1 MHFPKKDNMKNAAL
15 QKRNFLS
22 LSSWKFSSVANLMI
36 IFILISSACAQEYTR
51 GVGVYPGDVKEDF
64 SPTMK
69 IDSINYRN
77 LAFHRPAYSSS
88 SYNYN
93 LTAQLVTDGIKESQV
108 PGWIATTTSTD
119 SIVKRNER
127 ETVLDRHSMTRKNLD
142 GPAAWLQIEMAGNS
156 IIPDLDSINVSGS
169 LLLDSLRTQH
179 WNIIV
184 LGSQDSSQWKKLGIV
199 SGDELLGDSVTGSWR
214 RYAPPNLRIFNYPFK
229 LDTLAHYRFYR
240 VNVNSPNALSWAIA
254 EFAMCRN
261 GKRAAI
267 GGPYDFT
274 SAWMSAGS
282 KEEWVYVDLGAE
294 CLSDRIVLN
303 WIRRPASGAIQISDD
318 ATNWK
323 DIASLPQHSDRIDDV
338 KFDSPARGRYVR
350 VLMDRP
356 ESTDGYILSE
366 MEVFGIGGP
375 IAIEHPQA
383 LLRKNGRMDLAGGA
397 WRLQRESL
405 VNANGET
412 LSKSGF
418 IDKDW
423 ITATVPAT
431 VLVSYLNA
439 GALPDPN
446 FGDNQMFISDSYFY
460 SDFWYRNE
468 FIAPAV
474 YKGKRMFL
482 NFDGINWKAEVYL
495 NGRKLGLIEG
505 AFARGQFDV
514 TDILVPGENNILAVR
529 IKKNDTPGFVKEQT
543 KFSHD
548 ANGGEI
554 GADNPTFHASVG
566 WDWIPTIRGRN
577 IGIYNDVYL
586 SATGPVT
593 IEDPFITTD
602 LPLPDTSSADITIS
616 LTLRNHSSSNVS
628 GKVSG
633 TFGKVGFEQ
642 PVTLNA
648 LETKNIKFHP
658 ATHPSLR
665 LKNPK
670 LWWPNGYGTPN
681 LYDVELKFMTAGGET
696 SDSKTFRTG
705 VREMSYSEDGG
716 ALKLWVNGRRFIGF
730 GGNWGFSESM
740 LRYRAREYDIAVRY
754 HKEMNFTMIRNWV
767 GQTADDE
774 FYKACDRY
782 GIMIWQD
789 FWLANPLDGPNPDNN
804 TMFMQ
809 NVDNFVKRIRNH
821 PSLALYCGRNEGN
834 PPEALDSAIR
844 KLLPQLHPD
853 VHYISHSSSGG
864 VSGGGPYRAR
874 PIKFYFEKRATEKFH
889 SEMGMPNMV
898 SYESLRRMIPDSA
911 LWPIDRLWGVH
922 DFNLESAQYGLSFI
936 QMINDTF
943 GPVNDL
949 KEWLSLAQWINYQ
962 GYRAMFE
969 AQSKYRMGLLLWMS
983 HSAWPSMVWQTYDY
997 YFEPTAAYFGCK
1009 KACEPL
1015 HIQWNPLSDS
1025 IEVVNYRN
1033 SGGKNLT
1040 AMMEILDL
1048 DGSVK
1053 FKKKTVVDCPEDHT
1067 VQCGKLEYPKDLSSV
1082 YFIQLTLKKGVK
1094 TLSEN
1099 LYWRGLKEGDLKAV
1113 RDLPKVKLQ
1122 TNTTA
1127 VRTGKRIHLTTTLIN
1142 RTKQPALMVKLNV
1155 VGSKSKERMLPVVFS
1170 DNFISLLP
1178 GGKRII
1184 TMELQSADTR
1194 GEQPVVVIEGSHSE

>member
-1 MHFPKKDNMKNAAL
+1 MKNTSPH
-15 QKRNFLS
+15 KRNSHS
-22 LSSWKFSSVANLMI
+22 LPSWKFSIVTILII
-36 IFILISSACAQEYTR
+36 IFALISSAFAQDYTH
-51 GVGVYPGDVKEDF
+51 GVGVYPGDPKEDF

-69 IDSINYRN
+69 IDSTNYRN
-77 LAFHRPAYSSS
+77 LALHRPAYHSS

-93 LTAQLVTDGIKESQV
+93 LTAQLVTDGIKESRL
-108 PGWIATTTSTD
+108 PGWIVTTTSTD

-127 ETVLDRHSMTRKNLD
+127 ETVLDRHSMTRKNLE
-142 GPAAWLQIEMAGNS
+142 GSTAWLQIEMAGNS
-156 IIPDLDSINVSGS
+156 FIPDLDSINVSGS
-169 LLLDSLRTQH
+169 LLVDSLRAQH
-179 WNIIV
+179 WNISI
-184 LGSQDSSQWKKLGIV
+184 LGSQDGSQWKKLGTV
-199 SGDELLGDSVTGSWR
+199 SGDKLPGDSVSGFWR
-214 RYAPPNLRIFNYPFK
+214 RFAPPNLRVFNYPFT
-229 LDTLAHYRFYR
+229 LDTLAHYKFYR
-240 VNVNSPNALSWAIA
+240 VDVNSPNAKSWAIT

-267 GGPYDFT
+267 GGPYNFT
-274 SAWMSAGS
+274 SAWMSAS
-282 KEEWVYVDLGAE
+282 SNEEWVYVDLGAD
-294 CLSDRIVLN
+294 CLCSQIVLS
-303 WIRRPASGAIQISDD
+303 WIRRPASGSIQISDD
-318 ATNWK
+318 ASHWK
-323 DIASLPQHSDRIDDV
+323 DIAPLPQHSDQIDDV

-350 VLMDRP
+350 VLMNRA

-366 MEVFGIGGP
+366 MEVYGTGGP
-375 IAIEHPQA
+375 VAVAHPQA
-383 LLRKNGRMDLAGGA
+383 PLRKDDRMDLAGGA
-397 WRLQRESL
+397 WKLQRESL
-405 VNANGET
+405 VDANGEI
-412 LSKSGF
+412 LSKPGF
-418 IDKDW
+418 RDNDW
-423 ITATVPAT
+423 IVATVPAT

-468 FIAPAV
+468 FTAPAV

-495 NGRKLGLIEG
+495 NGHKLGLIEG
-505 AFARGQFDV
+505 AFTRGQFDV
-514 TDILVPGENNILAVR
+514 TDILLPGENNILAVH

-543 KFSHD
+543 KLSHD

-593 IEDPFITTD
+593 IEDPFVSTD
-602 LPLPDTSSADITIS
+602 LPLPDTTSADITFV
-616 LTLRNHSSSNVS
+616 LTLRNHTSNNVI
-628 GKVSG
+628 GIVRG
-633 TFGKVGFEQ
+633 TFGTLRFEQ
-642 PVTLNA
+642 AVMLNA
-648 LETKNIKFHP
+648 SETKSVKLNP
-658 ATHPSLR
+658 STHSSLR
-665 LKNPK
+665 LKKPK
-670 LWWPNGYGTPN
+670 LWWPNGYGQQN
-681 LYDVELKFMTAGGET
+681 FYNVELKFVTVDGGI

-705 VREMSYSEDGG
+705 IREMSYSEDGG
-716 ALKLWVNGRRFIGF
+716 VLKIWVNGRRFIGF
-730 GGNWGFSESM
+730 GGNWGFAESM

-767 GQTADDE
+767 GQIPDDE
-774 FYKACDRY
+774 FYEACDRY

-789 FWLANPLDGPNPDNN
+789 FWLANPVDGPNPDNN

-809 NVDNFVKRIRNH
+809 NVDDFVKRIRNH

-834 PPEALDSAIR
+834 PPEVLDSAIR
-844 KLLPQLHPD
+844 KVLPQIHPD
-853 VHYISHSSSGG
+853 VHYISHSSSGV
-864 VSGGGPYRAR
+864 VSGGGTYRAM
-874 PIKFYFEKRATEKFH
+874 PIKFYFEKRATEKLH

-898 SYESLRRMIPDSA
+898 SYESLKHMIPDSA

-922 DFNLESAQYGLSFI
+922 DFNLESAQYGSSFI
-936 QMINDTF
+936 QQITDNF

-949 KEWLSLAQWINYQ
+949 KEWLSLAQWVNYQ

-1033 SGGKNLT
+1033 SDGTKLT
-1040 AMMEILDL
+1040 AIMEILNL

-1053 FKKKTVVDCPEDHT
+1053 LKKKTVIDCPEDHT
-1067 VQCGKLEYPKDLSSV
+1067 IRCYKMEYPNDLSSV
-1082 YFIQLTLKKGVK
+1082 YFIRLTLKKGNS

-1099 LYWRGLKEGDLKAV
+1099 FYWRGLKEGDLNAV

-1122 TNTTA
+1122 TNTKV
-1127 VRTGKRIHLTTTLIN
+1127 VRKGKRLLLTTTLIN
-1142 RTKQPALMVKLNV
+1142 KTKQPALMVKLSV
-1155 VGSKSKERMLPVVFS
+1155 VGNKSNERILPLIFS
-1170 DNFISLLP
+1170 DNFISLMP
-1178 GGKRII
+1178 GEKRII
-1184 TMELQSADTR
+1184 TMELQDADTH
-1194 GEQPVVVIEGSHSE
+1194 GEQPVVVVEGLHRE